1 MATLLAVVVVDL
13 IGFGI
18 VMPVLPFWA
27 RTYGADGTTLGLIQA
42 AYAAAQFV
50 FAPIWGRLSD
60 RVGRRPVLLAT
71 IAGTACSLLLLGL
84 ADSLA
89 GIFLARLLAGSF
101 AANISVAAAYLADVT
116 GEEARTRAMGLLG
129 ASFGIGFLVGPALGG
144 LLAPRG
150 YDVPMLFAAGLAA
163 TNLGFAVAFL
173 PEPAGRAAREELGRL
188 AVLRD
193 PRVLRVCATYLLFSL
208 AVTQLE
214 TVFAYFMLDRFGYD
228 AREVAFILVGMAL
241 VMGAIQGGA
250 MGGLARRFRD
260 RELVLGG
267 GALLAAGFALTP
279 LAPSV
284 PLLLVP
290 LLAAAVGRAVAQPA
304 LMSLAS
310 QVATPATRG
319 AVMGTFQSSASLA
332 RVVGPVLA
340 GVLYDRSIGA
350 PFGLAAALLGLAL
363 LTARGLSGGAG
374 PDAAGAGA

>member
-319 AVMGTFQSSASLA
+319 AVMGSFQSSASLA

>member
-42 AYAAAQFV
+42 SFAAAQFV

-60 RVGRRPVLLAT
+60 RLGRRPVLLAT
-71 IAGTACSLLLLGL
+71 ISGTAVSLLLLGR

-89 GIFLARLLAGSF
+89 GIFLARLLAGAF
-101 AANISVAAAYLADVT
+101 AANVSVAGAYLADVT
-116 GEEARTRAMGLLG
+116 GEAERTRAMGLLG
-129 ASFGIGFLVGPALGG
+129 ASFGVGFLVGPAIGG

-150 YDVPMLFAAGLAA
+150 YEVPMLFAAGLAA
-163 TNLGFAVAFL
+163 LNLGFALAFL
-173 PEPAGRAAREELGRL
+173 PEPAHRAAREEIGRL
-188 AVLRD
+188 ALLRD
-193 PRVLRVCATYLLFSL
+193 PRVLRVCATYLAFSL

-214 TVFAYFMLDRFGYD
+214 TIFAYFMLDRFGYD

-241 VMGAIQGGA
+241 VMGGIQGGG
-250 MGGLARRFRD
+250 MGALSRRIPD
-260 RELVLGG
+260 RELVLAGA
-267 GALLAAGFALTP
+267 ALLAVGFATTP

-284 PLLLVP
+284 PILLLP

-310 QVATPATRG
+310 RVATPATRG

-332 RVVGPVLA
+332 RVAGPLLA
-340 GVLYDRSIGA
+340 GALYDRSIRA
-350 PFGLAAALLGLAL
+350 PFELAALLLVLAAGV
-363 LTARGLSGGAG
+363 ARGLPRGSATAAAPSGS
-374 PDAAGAGA
+374 

>member
-42 AYAAAQFV
+42 SYAAAQFV

-71 IAGTACSLLLLGL
+71 ISGTAVSLLLLGL
-84 ADSLA
+84 ADSLT
-89 GIFLARLLAGSF
+89 GIFLARLLAGAF
-101 AANISVAAAYLADVT
+101 AANVSVAGAYLADVT

-129 ASFGIGFLVGPALGG
+129 ASFGVGFLVGPAIGG

-150 YDVPMLFAAGLAA
+150 YEVPMLFAAGLAA
-163 TNLGFAVAFL
+163 LNLGFATAFL
-173 PEPAGRAAREELGRL
+173 PEPADRAAREELGRL
-188 AVLRD
+188 EVLRD
-193 PRVLRVCATYLLFSL
+193 PRVLRVCATYLAFSL

-214 TVFAYFMLDRFGYD
+214 TIFAYFMLDRFGYD
-228 AREVAFILVGMAL
+228 AREVAFILVGMAV
-241 VMGAIQGGA
+241 VMGGIQGGG
-250 MGGLARRFRD
+250 MGALSRRIPD
-260 RELVLGG
+260 RALVLGG
-267 GALLAAGFALTP
+267 AALLAAGFAATP

-284 PLLLVP
+284 PVLLLP

-310 QVATPATRG
+310 RVATPATRG

-332 RVVGPVLA
+332 RVAGPLLA

-350 PFGLAAALLGLAL
+350 PFELAAALLVVAL
-363 LTARGLSGGAG
+363 VVARGL
-374 PDAAGAGA
+374 PAGAPAAPAPSGS